1 MNTTAADMAGRQ
13 RQVLATAA
21 PAPAPAPAE
30 PLVLTEAGWP
40 VETWEYDVVT
50 SEVPLPK
57 DRLRTLGRGGWILS
71 SITRGGRPV
80 EWFYYFRRRAQ
91 VSAKPTT

>member
-21 PAPAPAPAE
+21 APAPAQAE

-50 SEVPLPK
+50 SEVPLTK

-80 EWFYYFRRRAQ
+80 EWLYYFRRKVQ
-91 VSAKPTT
+91 LTTKPAT